1 MVEECL
7 EGLYVYFVFYL
18 ETLLLYQFERE
29 QYSSFF
35 PWKEKPN
42 FTKTYNKVSARRKS
56 HQQSSTSKDTSSCA
70 STKSSVDITK
80 TENINQSVSSDR
92 TLRKE
97 RKPDSL
103 SQSETSDSSVSKR
116 LRSSSVTQQPQEE
129 IVTPNPNEIV
139 YEEVKRKSIF
149 DPPEFDINSTV
160 RETRSATTKKLL
172 GKQEGNKQ
180 VADTPSKEVKS
191 QNVLTESRPS
201 KDKAIELSSDNDSI
215 VAGTLIFLPFSKTFH
230 RINLH
235 LPEKLAGRCNNSF
248 FFILIS
254 TFP

>member
-42 FTKTYNKVSARRKS
+42 FTKTFSKVSARRKS
-56 HQQSSTSKDTSSCA
+56 HQQTSTSKDASSFV
-70 STKSSVDITK
+70 STKSSVGITK
-80 TENINQSVSSDR
+80 TENINWSLSSDR
-92 TLRKE
+92 TQGKE
-97 RKPDSL
+97 RKPDPL
-103 SQSETSDSSVSKR
+103 PQSETDSSVSKR

-129 IVTPNPNEIV
+129 IVAPNPKEIV

-172 GKQEGNKQ
+172 EKQEQNKQ

-191 QNVLTESRPS
+191 LNVLTESRPS

-215 VAGTLIFLPFSKTFH
+215 VAGTFFFLVSKTFH
-230 RINLH
+230 IINLH
-235 LPEKLAGRCNNSF
+235 AL
-248 FFILIS
+248 
-254 TFP
+254 

>member
-1 MVEECL
+1 MSTQLHLRNAFLKKNFWFGFSLQMVEECL

-42 FTKTYNKVSARRKS
+42 VTKTSSKVSARRKS
-56 HQQSSTSKDTSSCA
+56 HQQISTSKDGSSCA
-70 STKSSVDITK
+70 STKSSMDITK
-80 TENINQSVSSDR
+80 TENVNRPVSSDK

-97 RKPDSL
+97 RKPDL
-103 SQSETSDSSVSKR
+103 QPQSETSDSSVSKR

-129 IVTPNPNEIV
+129 IVTPNPKEIV

-172 GKQEGNKQ
+172 EKQEENKQ
-180 VADTPSKEVKS
+180 GADTPSKELKS
-191 QNVLTESRPS
+191 QNVFTESRPS

-215 VAGTLIFLPFSKTFH
+215 VAGTLK
-230 RINLH
+230 
-235 LPEKLAGRCNNSF
+235 F
-248 FFILIS
+248 FFCK
-254 TFP
+254 